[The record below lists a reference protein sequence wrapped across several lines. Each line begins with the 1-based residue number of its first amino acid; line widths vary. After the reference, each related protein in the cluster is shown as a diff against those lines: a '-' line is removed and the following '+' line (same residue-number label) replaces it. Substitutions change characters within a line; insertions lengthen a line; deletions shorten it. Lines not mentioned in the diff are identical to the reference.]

1 MVWEI
6 ISFARKN
13 QILLSVRGSAAASLA
28 LYCLGVTEVDPLLHG
43 LVFERFLNVER
54 KEMPDI
60 DMDFQD
66 DRREEVLNYVVSKYG
81 QDHVAQIITFGT
93 LGAKASIRDVGRALA
108 MPYPE
113 VDRIARYVPNRLNI
127 KIDEAIN
134 ESPELNIAYNSDEGI
149 KELIDNAYN
158 ISKYWIKSQELIKIS
173 NGNVCFLKNHNALV
187 NIKNHPFTNETHSLS
202 CIYIIRDPRDV
213 VVSYAKYKNMNY
225 DRAIKDIC
233 CKELLYTLSKKH
245 VFPRVDILGSW
256 KYHFLSWKNG
266 MNKMPKIFVK
276 YEDLINDSYGN
287 FYKVIDFSSK
297 ILGFKINTEQ
307 IEFSIKCSS
316 FKNLKKFENKMGFF
330 ENESKSD
337 FFRSGKI
344 GNWKN
349 ELSISQIKHI
359 ETEFKSEMKL
369 LGYL

>member
-1 MVWEI
+1 MSKIIWISSYPKSGNTWMRYFIANYFFNNIRINDPNIIKKIKAFPNTEILRKISSKDEI
-6 ISFARKN
+6 IDN
-13 QILLSVRGSAAASLA
+13 
-28 LYCLGVTEVDPLLHG
+28 
-43 LVFERFLNVER
+43 
-54 KEMPDI
+54 
-60 DMDFQD
+60 
-66 DRREEVLNYVVSKYG
+66 
-81 QDHVAQIITFGT
+81 
-93 LGAKASIRDVGRALA
+93 
-108 MPYPE
+108 PY
-113 VDRIARYVPNRLNI
+113 D
-127 KIDEAIN
+127 
-134 ESPELNIAYNSDEGI
+134 
-149 KELIDNAYN
+149 
-158 ISKYWIKSQELIKIS
+158 ISKYWIKSQELIKIA
-173 NGNVCFLKNHNALV
+173 NGNICFLKNHNALA

-287 FYKVIDFSSK
+287 FYKVIDFLSK

-337 FFRSGKI
+337 FFRSGKV

>member
-1 MVWEI
+1 MSKIIWISSYPKSGNTWMRYFIANYFFNNIRINDPNIIKKIKAFPDTEILRKISSKDEI
-6 ISFARKN
+6 IDN
-13 QILLSVRGSAAASLA
+13 
-28 LYCLGVTEVDPLLHG
+28 
-43 LVFERFLNVER
+43 
-54 KEMPDI
+54 
-60 DMDFQD
+60 
-66 DRREEVLNYVVSKYG
+66 
-81 QDHVAQIITFGT
+81 
-93 LGAKASIRDVGRALA
+93 
-108 MPYPE
+108 PY
-113 VDRIARYVPNRLNI
+113 D
-127 KIDEAIN
+127 
-134 ESPELNIAYNSDEGI
+134 
-149 KELIDNAYN
+149 
-158 ISKYWIKSQELIKIS
+158 ISKYWIKSQELIKIA
-173 NGNVCFLKNHNALV
+173 NGNICFLKNHNALA

-287 FYKVIDFSSK
+287 FYKVIDFLSK

-316 FKNLKKFENKMGFF
+316 FKNLKKNENKIGFF
-330 ENESKSD
+330 ENEGKSD
-337 FFRSGKI
+337 FFRSGKS

-349 ELSISQIKHI
+349 ELNISQIKQI
-359 ETEFKSEMKL
+359 ETEFNSEMKL